1 MVEGENAEQIN
12 EEINTQTS
20 IVSTSRSKNDRQQE
34 APLRQEST
42 IIEATPSQ
50 DLGSTCKTSRY
61 PRDELN
67 RSRILEV
74 QGRTQGTKLYNQ
86 IEKILKGVPLD

>member
-1 MVEGENAEQIN
+1 VDEGEDKRSSMVEGENAEQID

-42 IIEATPSQ
+42 ITEATPSQ
-50 DLGSTCKTSRY
+50 DLKSTLKTSENPQRCTGSDWK
-61 PRDELN
+61 P
-67 RSRILEV
+67 
-74 QGRTQGTKLYNQ
+74 
-86 IEKILKGVPLD
+86 